1 MTSSKSSSW
10 GRRVTLV
17 TFVLLGVVLG
27 TSGVADAGRKRLVVL
42 EFDGDKAEKFHGDLV
57 KFLKKS
63 HTVVTTEKWNTAADE
78 LGASKVTD
86 KNVKKVA
93 KKLKIDGVI
102 SGTVEKRRDEYI
114 LRIKLRAGGSGA
126 LVGSQVNIKAEGPKL
141 DSGAQSDLKDELFE
155 SIDSLEANRGG
166 GDEEA
171 EEVEAAPAKKIKKA
185 EPAEEAEE
193 EVKPAKKGFGKKTE
207 PVEDDEA
214 KPAKKGFG
222 KKAEPVEEAKPA
234 KKAPKLE
241 PKEVVEKDEEEE
253 SPLPAPKKG
262 KKVAVKE
269 EETEEEEGI
278 EETAE
283 RPSKLKGALARS
295 PGNRAIDAAVGMSF
309 TMRRLGFIYDANRA
323 TKPAGYKGTP
333 VAGAVL
339 DLTFF
344 PLAVGHKEGGMLKN
358 LGATVMI
365 DKVLVI
371 NSKDAMGNKLT
382 SSQAR
387 YAVGVTFRYPLGR
400 TATSP
405 VVGVSLRYG
414 RQNFTIEGNSP
425 VPNVN
430 YTIIDPQLSFKYPL
444 STTLA
449 LNASFGYMLI
459 SNTGGIQQADEYGA
473 ATVGGVEGAL
483 FADYM
488 ITSNIFARGALKFET
503 IGFKFKGTGT
513 KTMDG
518 AVGGARDTYIG
529 AAVTGG
535 YFF

>member
-10 GRRVTLV
+10 RRRVALV
-17 TFVLLGVVLG
+17 TFVLLGVLLG

-63 HTVVTTEKWNTAADE
+63 HTVITTEKWNTAADE

-126 LVGSQVNIKAEGPKL
+126 LVGSQVNIKADGPKL
-141 DSGAQSDLKDELFE
+141 DSGAQSDLKDELFD
-155 SIDSLEANRGG
+155 SIDSLESNRGG
-166 GDEEA
+166 GDEEE
-171 EEVEAAPAKKIKKA
+171 EEVEAAPAKKIKKE
-185 EPAEEAEE
+185 EPVEE
-193 EVKPAKKGFGKKTE
+193 EKPAKKGFS
-207 PVEDDEA
+207 
-214 KPAKKGFG
+214 
-222 KKAEPVEEAKPA
+222 KKAEPVEEVKPA

-241 PKEVVEKDEEEE
+241 PKEVVEKDEEED

-262 KKVAVKE
+262 KQVAAKE
-269 EETEEEEGI
+269 DDEEEGV

-283 RPSKLKGALARS
+283 RPSKMKGALARS

-405 VVGVSLRYG
+405 VVGVSVRYG

-430 YTIIDPQLSFKYPL
+430 YTIIDPQLHFKYPL

-449 LNASFGYMLI
+449 LNASVGYMLI
-459 SNTGGIQQADEYGA
+459 SNTGGIQKADEYGA

-529 AAVTGG
+529 AAITGG